1 MQTFNE
7 SSQFEER
14 LTQMIRELQQ
24 CQKDRGHASCIKCEN
39 LIGCELRKQYVQVTY
54 ESMSKGE
61 IGGFEF

>member
-1 MQTFNE
+1 MNE
-7 SSQFEER
+7 SNPFEER
-14 LTQMIRELQQ
+14 LTQMIHDLQE
-24 CQKDRGHASCIKCEN
+24 CQKNKGHNSCMKCEH

>member
-1 MQTFNE
+1 MNE
-7 SSQFEER
+7 SNPFEER
-14 LTQMIRELQQ
+14 LTQMIQELQT
-24 CQKDRGHASCIKCEN
+24 CQQQKGHDSCMKCDQ

>member
-1 MQTFNE
+1 MPENN
-7 SSQFEER
+7 SFEER
-14 LTQMIRELQQ
+14 LSQMIAEVKQ
-24 CQKDRGHASCIKCEN
+24 CQEDKAHDSCMKCEK

>member
-1 MQTFNE
+1 MQTSNE
-7 SSQFEER
+7 TSAFEER
-14 LTQMIRELQQ
+14 LSKMINELQQ
-24 CQKDRGHASCIKCEN
+24 CQKDKGHNSCMKCEK

>member
-1 MQTFNE
+1 MQENNA
-7 SSQFEER
+7 FEER
-14 LTQMIRELQQ
+14 LTQMIAEVKQ
-24 CQKDRGHASCIKCEN
+24 CQKDKNLDSCMKCEK

>member
-1 MQTFNE
+1 MQETN
-7 SSQFEER
+7 SFEER
-14 LTQMIRELQQ
+14 LTQMIAEVKS
-24 CQKDRGHASCIKCEN
+24 CQKEKNHDSCMKCEQ

>member
-1 MQTFNE
+1 MQENNP
-7 SSQFEER
+7 FEER
-14 LTQMIRELQQ
+14 LSQMIQDVQKCQQ
-24 CQKDRGHASCIKCEN
+24 EKGHDSCMKCEK

>member
-1 MQTFNE
+1 MHEND
-7 SSQFEER
+7 QFEAR
-14 LTQMIRELQQ
+14 LTQMIEEVKKCQQ
-24 CQKDRGHASCIKCEN
+24 EKGCSSCMQCEQ

>member
-1 MQTFNE
+1 MQE
-7 SSQFEER
+7 SNSFEER
-14 LTQMIRELQQ
+14 LTQMIKDLQE
-24 CQKDRGHASCIKCEN
+24 CQKNKGHNSCMKCEH